1 MLSGVATDEQVHPED
16 VDAWRAW
23 LAEHHDRG
31 RGVWL
36 VFWKT
41 RTQRTTLTYDEAVE
55 QALCFGWIDSTTR
68 SLDDERTAMWFSPR
82 RRGSGWARS
91 NKQRIARLE
100 AAGLMAAPGRALI
113 DAAKA
118 DGSWTMLDDVE
129 DLVVPPDLAEAFAAH
144 PGAREQWDAFSRSKR
159 RAMLVWLVEAKKATT
174 RTARIEKIAE
184 RAATGEIAHPTT

>member
-1 MLSGVATDEQVHPED
+1 MSDHVHPDD
-16 VDAWRAW
+16 VAAWRAW

-31 RGVWL
+31 TGVWL
-36 VFWKT
+36 VTWKA
-41 RTQRTTLTYDEAVE
+41 RTGRPTVGYEESVE

-91 NKQRIARLE
+91 NKQRIERLE
-100 AAGLMAAPGRALI
+100 AAGLLAEPGRALI

-129 DLVVPPDLAEAFAAH
+129 DLVVPPDLADAFDAH
-144 PGAREQWDAFSRSKR
+144 PGARAHWDAFSRSAR
-159 RAMLVWLVEAKKATT
+159 RAMLVWLVEAKRPTT
-174 RTARIEKIAE
+174 RSDRVTRIAE
-184 RAATGEIAHPTT
+184 RAATGEKAHPKR

>member
-1 MLSGVATDEQVHPED
+1 MLSAVVSDEQVQPDD

-31 RGVWL
+31 HGVWL
-36 VFWKT
+36 VTWKP
-41 RTQRTTLTYDEAVE
+41 RTGRPTVGYEESVE

-68 SLDDERTAMWFSPR
+68 SLDDERTAMWFGPR

-100 AAGLMAAPGRALI
+100 EAGLVAPAGRALI

-129 DLVVPPDLAEAFAAH
+129 DLVVPPDLAAAFDAH
-144 PGAREQWDAFSRSKR
+144 PGAREQWDGFSRSAR
-159 RAMLVWLVEAKKATT
+159 RAMLVWLVEAKRPAT
-174 RTARIEKIAE
+174 RAGRITKIAD
-184 RAATGEIAHPTT
+184 AAAVGEKAFPPQ